1 MRGVVFALALMLP
14 AVGLAQTPKPLAFD
28 VASVRLSD
36 QKILPVRRFTPGRVE
51 LVNVSL
57 DEVVGTAFDIKL
69 RNRLSVPGWLSSVRV
84 EIRAASSL
92 TAPAQ
97 VREMLRT
104 LLVERFGL
112 VTHTEQRPF
121 DVHELTVAGGGH
133 KMRQV
138 EALDELAREYV
149 PSSDV
154 ARTMDTTSQTIDGP
168 VRSMR
173 LGLGQ
178 RVVTDRTMYEVT
190 FLEGSML
197 RLNASRMSMAELAG
211 RLMLSVGAE
220 HVVDRTGL
228 PGLYQFVVDL
238 PNNPRPS
245 PIQLR
250 DGTVAEPPRLTAA
263 QAVESLGLKLERRR
277 APVDVIVVDAIERTP
292 REN

>member
-1 MRGVVFALALMLP
+1 MLP
-14 AVGLAQTPKPLAFD
+14 VVAAAQTSKPLAFD

-36 QKILPVRRFTPGRVE
+36 QKIPPVRRFTPGRVE

-57 DEVVGTAFDIKL
+57 DEVLQTAFNVKL
-69 RNRLSVPGWLSSVRV
+69 RNRMSVPGWLSSVRV

-97 VREMLRT
+97 MREMMRT

-121 DVHELTVAGGGH
+121 DVHELTVASGGH
-133 KMRQV
+133 TMREV
-138 EALDELAREYV
+138 EALDELAREFAP
-149 PSSDV
+149 PSEA
-154 ARTMDTTSQTIDGP
+154 ARNMDTTSQTIDGP
-168 VRSMR
+168 VRSMM
-173 LGLGQ
+173 LGIGQ
-178 RVVTDRTMYEVT
+178 RVVTDRSMYEVT

-197 RLNASRMSMAELAG
+197 RLNAIRMSMAELAS

-220 HVVDRTGL
+220 QVVDRTGL

-238 PNNPRPS
+238 PNRPV
-245 PIQLR
+245 PFPMPVR
-250 DGTVAEPPRLTAA
+250 EGTVAEPPRLTAA

-277 APVDVIVVDAIERTP
+277 APVDVIIVDAIERTP